1 MRSDNLYELPKNLQ
15 EPTDDGAARHL
26 PGMVVP
32 PVVLVSTS
40 GRRVS
45 LAEVSQHGRVV
56 VYCYPRTGQPDKAP
70 PPGWDDVPGA
80 RGCTPQSCGFRDIY
94 SEFRALGA
102 EVFGLSVQ
110 DTDYQRELVQRIHLP
125 FEVLSDADHALTRVL
140 RLPTF
145 VIQGKP
151 LLKRTTLVLHKGRI
165 EKVFYPVFPPDKN
178 ARRVLEWLRANAAQP
193 T

>member
-32 PVVLVSTS
+32 PVVMVSTS

-56 VYCYPRTGQPDKAP
+56 VYCYPRTGQPDKNP

-125 FEVLSDADHALTRVL
+125 FEVLSDADHELTRVL

-145 VIQGKP
+145 VIQGNT
-151 LLKRTTLVLHKGRI
+151 LLKRTTLVLHQGRI

-178 ARRVLEWLRANAAQP
+178 AREVLEWLRANAAQP